1 MEFTPDDF
9 KRMMFNVYEADMSK
23 SFLTQF
29 PELNVY
35 EEFSK
40 RLPTQLDRNK
50 IIKWICYVYDKN
62 SPYRVKYKDLTQR
75 KVRAM
80 IDAGHNLE

>member
-40 RLPTQLDRNK
+40 RLPTQLDGTKLLSGYAMSTTKTPHTESNTKTLRNAK
-50 IIKWICYVYDKN
+50 
-62 SPYRVKYKDLTQR
+62 
-75 KVRAM
+75 
-80 IDAGHNLE
+80 